1 LNRSFGRETNGL
13 WKVASRNPTL
23 LQGRPSPFGGQ
34 PLKRK
39 TGRVGEEVDSS
50 AEPKTLRS
58 TSMCPIRKPLHAC
71 LPKNIIQMGKHLR
84 IECDTIKTGLH
95 LF

>member
-1 LNRSFGRETNGL
+1 MGFGKSLPSIRPCF
-13 WKVASRNPTL
+13 KA
-23 LQGRPSPFGGQ
+23 GRRPWRKS
-34 PLKRK
+34 LKRK
-39 TGRVGEEVDSS
+39 TGMAGEEVDSS